1 MLSCKVSDLHNKL
14 HLFSS
19 KNAKHCA
26 FLKDL
31 FSSKERNKMYLVEFM
46 FCYRFSFVILH
57 FFAMNF
63 WFLKAHFPGVDG
75 SYGCGLYS
83 AIECVQG

>member
-1 MLSCKVSDLHNKL
+1 
-14 HLFSS
+14 
-19 KNAKHCA
+19 
-26 FLKDL
+26 
-31 FSSKERNKMYLVEFM
+31 MYLVEFM
-46 FCYRFSFVILH
+46 FCCRFSFVILH